1 MNRWLAS
8 GLGRLNGLIA
18 FLLILG
24 GLVVGITSGGQ
35 LGSSAGFAM
44 GLTGAVIGVFLAILL
59 CGFLAILI
67 DMKDTLRRIEEQQHS
82 WQALLAENKEALP
95 DNDHRE

>member
-8 GLGRLNGLIA
+8 GLGRLNGLMA
-18 FLLILG
+18 FLLILA

-35 LGSSAGFAM
+35 PGSSAGFAM
-44 GLTGAVIGVFLAILL
+44 GLIGAVIGGFLAILL

-67 DMKDTLRRIEEQQHS
+67 DMKDTLHRIEEQQHS
-82 WQALLAENKEALP
+82 WQALLAANKEALP
-95 DNDHRE
+95 DNDHTN